1 MNYRNFVMY
10 SAILLIIHSLLI
22 VASDV
27 VVESQQQQSE
37 VSVDEVG
44 EVDASASSNSS
55 EAPAEKVRMITK
67 EELAL
72 HDGNQTSTL
81 WLSIL
86 SQVYDVSAGPEYYSP
101 TAPYRVFVGRD
112 GNVPFITGTFKPE
125 EAEKPLTDLEPHQ
138 LHALHHWSEFYRDE
152 PKYNFVGLLIG
163 ELYDEDGNPTEAM
176 RQVQEK
182 IVIANVQAEERKK
195 KTAEI
200 IERRRREME
209 EKKKRS
215 KE

>member
-1 MNYRNFVMY
+1 MNYHCFILY
-10 SAILLIIHSLLI
+10 SAALLIFHSLLI

-27 VVESQQQQSE
+27 AVESQQQRE
-37 VSVDEVG
+37 VSIDEVG
-44 EVDASASSNSS
+44 EVGAGASSNSS
-55 EAPAEKVRMITK
+55 EVPPEKVRMITK

-86 SQVYDVSAGPEYYSP
+86 SQVYDVSAGPEYYSQ
-101 TAPYRVFVGRD
+101 TGPYRVFVGRD
-112 GNVPFITGTFKPE
+112 GNVPFITGTFNPE
-125 EAEKPLTDLEPHQ
+125 EAEKPLTELEPHQ
-138 LHALHHWSEFYRDE
+138 LHALQHWAEFYRDE
-152 PKYNFVGLLIG
+152 PKYHFIGLLEG
-163 ELYDEDGNPTEAM
+163 ELYDKDGNPTEAM

-182 IVIANVQAEERKK
+182 IAIANVQAEERKK

-200 IERRRREME
+200 IARRKREAE

-215 KE
+215 KS

>member
-1 MNYRNFVMY
+1 MNYRNFILY
-10 SAILLIIHSLLI
+10 SVALLILHSLLI

-27 VVESQQQQSE
+27 VVESQQQPRE
-37 VSVDEVG
+37 VSIDETG

-55 EAPAEKVRMITK
+55 ETPSEKVRMITK

-86 SQVYDVSAGPEYYSP
+86 SHVYDVTAGPEYYSP

-112 GNVPFITGTFKPE
+112 GNVPFITGTFNPD
-125 EAEKPLTDLEPHQ
+125 EAEKPLVDLEPHQ
-138 LHALHHWSEFYRDE
+138 LFALQHWSEFYRDE
-152 PKYNFVGLLIG
+152 PKYHFIGLLIG
-163 ELYDEDGNPTEAM
+163 ELYDEDGNPTDSM
-176 RQVQEK
+176 RQIQEK
-182 IVIANVQAEERKK
+182 IAIATVQAEERKK

-200 IERRRREME
+200 IERRRQEAE

-215 KE
+215 KS